1 MKQKYESPLI
11 DIILFDSPDIITKSD
26 TSVVPP
32 QFDEEALGGAGYDS
46 GGWT

>member
-1 MKQKYESPLI
+1 MKKTYESPLI
-11 DIILFDSPDIITKSD
+11 DFILLSSPDIITKSD